1 MQEFTINEEYTD
13 MRLDR
18 FVGKAFKELSKGAI
32 QKMIRKGR
40 VKLNGKKAD
49 ANTRLEIDDVV
60 SVYIKDESNPL
71 PPKKDLPMPEI
82 VYEDEFFLAVNK
94 PAGLLTHPN
103 GKKDDS
109 LIERVI
115 SYLYDDIKGSNGMFM
130 PGTINRLDMNT
141 SGIVIVPKTPSA
153 AKEMNA
159 LMKKNKFVKDY
170 LVLVKGHF
178 VERIKVTHYAIKDSE
193 QNKMELFDTPRDD
206 AVKMITVFDPMSYGD
221 DCTLLSARLI
231 TGRTHQIRAQ
241 LGQMGYPIAGDKKYG
256 DASFNR
262 TIGKDGGLKRQFLHC
277 YSVSFPMWTDHST
290 IRLICKPPNDIQNV
304 LDKLQISFDF
314 NT

>member
-1 MQEFTINEEYTD
+1 MQEFTINDEYTD

-18 FVGKAFKELSKGAI
+18 FVSKAFRELSKGTI

-49 ANTRLEIDDVV
+49 ANTHLQLNDIV
-60 SVYIKDESNPL
+60 SVYIKEENNPL

-103 GKKDDS
+103 GKRDDS

-115 SYLYDDIKGSNGMFM
+115 AYLYDDIKKSNGMFI
-130 PGTINRLDMNT
+130 PGAINRLDMNT
-141 SGIVIVPKTPSA
+141 SGIVIVPKTPSS
-153 AKEMNA
+153 AKEMNT
-159 LMKKNKFVKDY
+159 LMKKNKFIKDY
-170 LVLVKGHF
+170 LVLVKGHLS
-178 VERIKVTHYAIKDSE
+178 ERIKATHYAIKDTE
-193 QNKMELFDTPRDD
+193 QNKMELYDTPHEGS
-206 AVKMITVFDPMSYGD
+206 VTMTTVFDPMAYGN
-221 DCTLLSARLI
+221 DCTLLSARLL

-241 LGQMGYPIAGDKKYG
+241 LGHMGFPVAGDLKYG
-256 DASFNR
+256 NKLFNH
-262 TIGKDGGLKRQFLHC
+262 TLGKQAGLKRQFLHC

-290 IRLICKPPNDIQNV
+290 IRLICRPPDDIQNV
-304 LDKLQISFDF
+304 LDELQISFDF
-314 NT
+314 NA

>member
-1 MQEFTINEEYTD
+1 MQEFTINDEYTD

-18 FVGKAFKELSKGAI
+18 YVGKAFRDLSKGAV

-40 VKLNGKKAD
+40 VKLNGKKVD
-49 ANTRLEIDDVV
+49 ANTRLQLNDTV
-60 SVYIKDESNPL
+60 SVYIKDEHKNL
-71 PPKKDLPMPEI
+71 PPKKDLPMPEL
-82 VYEDEFFLAVNK
+82 VYEDDFFLAVNK
-94 PAGLLTHPN
+94 PPGLITHPN
-103 GKKDDS
+103 GKRDDS

-115 SYLYDDIKGSNGMFM
+115 SYLYDDIKESNGMFI
-130 PGTINRLDMNT
+130 PGTLNRLDLNT

-178 VERIKVTHYAIKDSE
+178 AERIKATHYAIKDTE
-193 QNKMELFDTPRDD
+193 QNKMKLYDTPRDD
-206 AVKMITVFDPMSYGD
+206 AVKMITVFDPLSYGNG
-221 DCTLLSARLI
+221 CSLLSARLI

-256 DASFNR
+256 DRIFNQ
-262 TIGKDGGLKRQFLHC
+262 TIKKETGLKRQFLHC
-277 YSVSFPMWTDHST
+277 YSVSFPMWTDHSI
-290 IRLICKPPNDIQNV
+290 IRLICKPHEDIQNV
-304 LDKLQISFDF
+304 LDKFHISFKFDA
-314 NT
+314 

>member
-1 MQEFTINEEYTD
+1 MQEFTIDDEYTD

-18 FVGKAFKELSKGAI
+18 YVGKAFRELSKGTI

-40 VKLNGKKAD
+40 VKLNGKKVD
-49 ANTRLEIDDVV
+49 ANTRLQLNDIV
-60 SVYIKDESNPL
+60 SIYIKEENIPL
-71 PPKKDLPMPEI
+71 PPKKDLPKPEI

-103 GKKDDS
+103 GKRDDS

-115 SYLYDDIKGSNGMFM
+115 SYLYEDIKESNGMFI

-141 SGIVIVPKTPSA
+141 SGIVIIPKTPTA

-170 LVLVKGHF
+170 FVLVKGHF
-178 VERIKVTHYAIKDSE
+178 AERIKATHYAVKNTE
-193 QNKMELFDTPRDD
+193 QNKMKLHDTPCEGS
-206 AVKMITVFDPMSYGD
+206 VKMITVFDPIAYGD

-241 LGQMGYPIAGDKKYG
+241 LGEMGYPIAGDIKYG
-256 DASFNR
+256 DTIFNR
-262 TIGKDGGLKRQFLHC
+262 MIYKETGLKRQFLHC
-277 YSVSFPMWTDHST
+277 YSVSFPMWTDHSM
-290 IRLICKPPNDIQNV
+290 IRLICKPAEDIQNV
-304 LDKLQISFDF
+304 LDKLQISFNF
-314 NT
+314 NA